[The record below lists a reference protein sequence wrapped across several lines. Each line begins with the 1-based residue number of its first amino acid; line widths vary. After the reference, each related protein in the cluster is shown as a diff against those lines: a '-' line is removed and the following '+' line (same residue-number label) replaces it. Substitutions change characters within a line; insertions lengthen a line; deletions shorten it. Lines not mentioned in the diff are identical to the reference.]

1 MTRILIVD
9 EDTDV
14 LRLLEVKLK
23 GAGYETSRARDGGEA
38 LTLAGTDQPDVILM
52 ELLLP
57 DTDGVELISRLRN
70 SVKPAPIVITLSTRT
85 ADEDIHAALA
95 SGAAD
100 YVTKPFSPQALLE
113 RIRVNLVMARLTAGA
128 AEGV

>member
-1 MTRILIVD
+1 
-9 EDTDV
+9 
-14 LRLLEVKLK
+14 LEVKLK
-23 GAGYETSRARDGGEA
+23 SAGYETSRARDGSEA

-57 DTDGVELISRLRN
+57 DTDGIELISTLKN
-70 SVKPAPIVITLSTRT
+70 SVNPTPIVIILSTRT
-85 ADEDIHAALA
+85 ADEDIHAALT
-95 SGAAD
+95 SGASD

-113 RIRVNLVMARLTAGA
+113 RIRVNLVMTRLTAGA